1 MFIEKHLR
9 AAFKDR
15 GKKSSDILD
24 KHDIKNLFEEGL
36 DFHMTD
42 DQARILVILI
52 FYTVLY

>member
-1 MFIEKHLR
+1 VFIEKHLR